1 MFPFVLPCFAPTAV
15 PQVLPFWISPPG
27 STLSF
32 HFLSSASA
40 LASHYSASALPFL
53 SLPVSAS
60 QWASTVLRSSFRCRG
75 PSSVPFGWFPVRFS
89 RILSTKLS
97 VRFLS
102 PFPAS
107 LPTAVPQVLARRSH
121 SGVLLCFR
129 CLSAR
134 FHFRLRLLGLPLFL
148 SDFPRL
154 ASRWLLRYCRFCF
167 RFFGF
172 PFRPPWFP
180 MKSFRFVCTWLSVCF
195 LSSFPA
201 SLPTAVPLVLAFRSP
216 SGVSPLPPLSFV
228 RFRFR
233 LRLLSFPLLLFPSSR
248 LPLTVVLSGARLS
261 ASLAACCHAR
271 GSALVLSFPA
281 YSLPRSHCLA
291 SQSLRQLPAFAFR
304 LRPSPWLAL

>member
-1 MFPFVLPCFAPTAV
+1 MAF
-15 PQVLPFWISPPG
+15 
-27 STLSF
+27 
-32 HFLSSASA
+32 
-40 LASHYSASALPFL
+40 
-53 SLPVSAS
+53 
-60 QWASTVLRSSFRCRG
+60 RSSF
-75 PSSVPFGWFPVRFS
+75 
-89 RILSTKLS
+89 
-97 VRFLS
+97 
-102 PFPAS
+102 
-107 LPTAVPQVLARRSH
+107 
-121 SGVLLCFR
+121 
-129 CLSAR
+129 
-134 FHFRLRLLGLPLFL
+134 

-154 ASRWLLRYCRFCF
+154 ASRWLLRYCRFRF

-248 LPLTVVLSGARLS
+248 LPLTAVLSGARLS

-291 SQSLRQLPAFAFR
+291 SQSLRQLPAFALR
-304 LRPSPWLAL
+304 LRPSPWLSL